1 MSSFLT
7 LGNTTVDLFV
17 SGLARMPAVGGDE
30 FTVSNLAFC
39 DRPLEMVLGGNG
51 AIAAYVLA
59 RLGARVTLCSA
70 TGTDPLAEIAG
81 QWLAAVGVSAG
92 GVTRIAT
99 VGTSTT
105 TVVTDAQ
112 LNRISFHYP
121 GATHHYAPGDF
132 PVHLLQPGGVLLASA
147 YPLLPAWRPHGFIE
161 LLAQARRA
169 GMTTALDIGPAIGR
183 PTALDELRPLL
194 PAVDFLLCNGHELAV
209 CTGEATPAAGMA
221 ALAAAG
227 AGCVVVK
234 QGREGVSV
242 RLPDGECVSVPGFA
256 VEARFTVGAG
266 DAFNA
271 GFLFALKQGR
281 SIAGAATFANAVAA
295 RVVSAA
301 RGALGAASLVEVEAL
316 LAGAN

>member
-1 MSSFLT
+1 MSNFLA

-17 SGLARMPAVGGDE
+17 SGLTAMPAVGGDE
-30 FTVSNLAFC
+30 FTTSNLAFC

-59 RLGARVTLCSA
+59 RLGAAVTLCSA
-70 TGTDPLAEIAG
+70 TGADPLAEIAG
-81 QWLAAVGVSAG
+81 QWLAAVGVDSG
-92 GVTRIAT
+92 GLARIPTA
-99 VGTSTT
+99 GTSTT

-121 GATHHYAPGDF
+121 GATHLYAPSDF
-132 PVHLLQPGGVLLASA
+132 SAHWLRPDGVLLASA
-147 YPLLPAWRPHGFIE
+147 YPLLPAWRPQGFCD
-161 LLAQARRA
+161 LLARARQA
-169 GMTTALDIGPAIGR
+169 GMITALDIGPAIGR
-183 PTALDELRPLL
+183 PTALEELRPLL
-194 PAVDFLLCNGHELAV
+194 SDVDYLLCNGHELAV
-209 CTGEATPAAGMA
+209 CTGETTLAAGMA

-234 QGREGVSV
+234 RGREGVCL
-242 RLPDGECVSVPGFA
+242 RLPDGASIAVPGFA

-281 SIAGAATFANAVAA
+281 PIPAAATFANAVAA

-301 RGALGAASLVEVEAL
+301 RGALGAASLAEVEAL
-316 LAGAN
+316 VAGR